1 MMKLRFVAGM
11 MISCSF
17 SVLAAGVPADA
28 VIHDQ
33 QARYEESWK
42 TANGA
47 LTAVPPAPLETYL
60 AALPV
65 AADVPVYDSLS
76 SRDGL
81 ASLTQKY
88 VTGRDKVARII
99 NTDVSLT
106 DRSIPVRIY
115 SPSPDKAA
123 DVIVFIHGGG
133 HLSGSV
139 DVYDPIARRL
149 AATSG
154 DTVVAV
160 EYRRSPESPYPA
172 GLDDTRDV
180 LLKVYSVLDEQH
192 IPYGRHLTLAGDSG
206 GGAFSA
212 TLAGEFQKTHPGYI
226 SRLVLI
232 YPSLDYTLSWP
243 SVRENGK
250 GKLLDESK
258 VAWYFSQY
266 FRHNEDRHALSPL
279 YRPVTRAFPPTLVFS
294 GGLDPLRDENF
305 AFVARLKA
313 EGVPVKHVHFPG
325 MVHAFLMLDNL
336 APQQNQQVYTDTA
349 SFIASGSDKGVNP

>member
-1 MMKLRFVAGM
+1 MTKYGFVAGM
-11 MISCSF
+11 ILSCSF
-17 SVLAAGVPADA
+17 SALAVGVPSDTD
-28 VIHDQ
+28 IHGL
-33 QARYEESWK
+33 QARYE
-42 TANGA
+42 TAWRTDNGA
-47 LTAVPPAPLETYL
+47 LTAVPPAPLGAYL
-60 AALPV
+60 AAQP
-65 AADVPVYDSLS
+65 AAPDAPVYDTLS

-81 ASLTQKY
+81 ASLTQQH
-88 VTGRDKVARII
+88 VTGRDRIARII
-99 NTDVSLT
+99 NTDVRLK

-115 SPSPDKAA
+115 SPSPDKPEN
-123 DVIVFIHGGG
+123 VIVFIHGGG

-154 DTVVAV
+154 NTVVAV
-160 EYRRSPESPYPA
+160 DYRRSPESPYPA
-172 GLDDTRDV
+172 GLNDARDV
-180 LLKVYSVLDEQH
+180 LLKVHSLLDEQH
-192 IPYGRHLTLAGDSG
+192 IPWGKQLTLAGDSG

-232 YPSLDYTLSWP
+232 YPSLDYTLNWP

-258 VAWYFSQY
+258 IAWYFSQY

-279 YRPVTRAFPPTLVFS
+279 YRPITRAFPPTLIFS

-305 AFVARLKA
+305 AFVARLQA

-336 APQQNQQVYTDTA
+336 APQQNQQVYQDTA
-349 SFIASGSDKGVNP
+349 AFVL